1 MMTTRKIQKTYD
13 MTKSKKK
20 PLDVRYSDALEALT
34 PAQAQLAEMAAA
46 GRASVTTVRAWV
58 SGKQKPNP
66 ASMALLAA
74 HYNMPEDKLF
84 SPGHFDNVNTE
95 VL

>member
-1 MMTTRKIQKTYD
+1 
-13 MTKSKKK
+13 MTKNRK

-46 GRASVTTVRAWV
+46 GRASVTTARAWV
-58 SGKQKPNP
+58 SGKQRPNP

-74 HYNMPEDKLF
+74 HFNMPEDKLF
-84 SPGHFDNVNTE
+84 SPGHFDNANNE
-95 VL
+95 EL

>member
-1 MMTTRKIQKTYD
+1 MAKNKN
-13 MTKSKKK
+13 KS
-20 PLDVRYSDALEALT
+20 LDVRYDDALEALT
-34 PAQAQLAEMAAA
+34 PAQAVLSEIAAA
-46 GRASVTTVRAWV
+46 GRASIATARAWV

-84 SPGHFDNVNTE
+84 SPGHFDNANNE
-95 VL
+95 EL